1 MYSIIALFLTIP
13 LYFTDF
19 FSPIGIIIWEWRSF
33 ERQKM
38 YLLVFLL
45 ICAIFE
51 RIIQKRTNIYVF
63 FTSFSHKGKRV
74 WESSWVNGGLELNF
88 KKYSIYFLF
97 VSLLFIIPCISL
109 FWWDSLSYDTFLFW
123 SQEKHHG
130 YIWYIC
136 LVFLGL
142 ILSTF
147 SYSEKRKLVTMVMIW
162 AVLVAFFALIE
173 FFIWHSA
180 FGKFSWWNEWR
191 AASTLGNPNYV
202 AGFLLMC
209 LPLFSL
215 VPRLFRS
222 WYVIFLVSGIL
233 STVSYIGMALMWSYI
248 LYEFLCFIAP
258 SKKPRIVTVALSLAS
273 VYIIYRYLP
282 EEKLLS
288 FKGRFV
294 LMDDI
299 WAHMVQYPFSF
310 VIWFWPES
318 VMAYFSEPRSELVNS
333 YFPMWHVIDSSHSI
347 GLDALFK
354 YWLYPLFFV
363 WYLLYNS
370 WNRIQIQARIGFIL
384 GFLFFSLNVVV
395 TVHMIL
401 FILFGMLFYKES
413 KKAQ

>member
-1 MYSIIALFLTIP
+1 MIP

-38 YLLVFLL
+38 YLLVFFV

-51 RIIQKRTNIYVF
+51 RIIQKRASIYLF

-74 WESSWVNGGLELNF
+74 WESSWKSGDTESSLKE
-88 KKYSIYFLF
+88 YSICFLLI
-97 VSLLFIIPCISL
+97 SLLLIIPSIAL
-109 FWWDSLSYDTFLFW
+109 IWWNNLSYDTFFFW

-130 YIWYIC
+130 YIWYAS
-136 LVFLGL
+136 LMLLALL
-142 ILSTF
+142 ISTF
-147 SYSEKRKLVTMVMIW
+147 SYTEKRKLVTMIMIG
-162 AVLVAFFALIE
+162 AVLVAFFAVIE
-173 FFIWHSA
+173 YFRWYSA
-180 FGKFSWWNEWR
+180 FWKFSWWNEWR
-191 AASTLGNPNYV
+191 AASTLWNPNYV

-222 WYVIFLVSGIL
+222 WYIIFLISGIL
-233 STVSYIGMALMWSYI
+233 STVSYIGMALMWSYV
-248 LYEFLCFIAP
+248 LYELLCFIVP
-258 SKKPRIVTVALSLAS
+258 SMKPKILTVVLSLLS
-273 VYIIYRYLP
+273 VYIIYMYLP

-299 WAHMVQYPFSF
+299 WTHMVQYPLSF

-354 YWLYPLFFV
+354 YWIFPLV
-363 WYLLYNS
+363 YIWYLLFKR

-401 FILFGMLFYKES
+401 FILFGMLFYKEKNKS
-413 KKAQ
+413 R